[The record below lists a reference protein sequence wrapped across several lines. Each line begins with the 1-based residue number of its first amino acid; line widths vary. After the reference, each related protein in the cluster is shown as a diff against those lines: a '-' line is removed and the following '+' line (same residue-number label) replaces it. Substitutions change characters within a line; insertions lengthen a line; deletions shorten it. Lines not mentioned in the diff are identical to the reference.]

1 MSDTVGQEQMSSA
14 LSPRAKL
21 VAMLRNTLRN
31 YPLARLHR
39 GRDVFGVSLGADTW
53 IRIRWSGRLT
63 DTELRDLLALF
74 ATWLVVD
81 PEALH
86 ESSDD
91 ATGGSSAMA
100 SEARYLSSGRRV
112 SPGHL

>member
-1 MSDTVGQEQMSSA
+1 MNATSGQEQMSSA

-39 GRDVFGVSLGADTW
+39 GKGAFGASLGDNTW
-53 IRIRWSGRLT
+53 IRIRWSGSLT

-86 ESSDD
+86 ENSDEEIS
-91 ATGGSSAMA
+91 GVSALA
-100 SEARYLSSGRRV
+100 SEARYLSSGRRI